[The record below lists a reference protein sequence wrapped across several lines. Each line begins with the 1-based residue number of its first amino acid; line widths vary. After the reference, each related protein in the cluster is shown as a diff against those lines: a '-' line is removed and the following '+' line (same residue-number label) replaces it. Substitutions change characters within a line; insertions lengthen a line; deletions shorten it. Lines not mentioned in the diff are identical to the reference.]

1 MTREFPLTGY
11 RDHNDKKGQNNREAA
26 VEFLAN
32 LKSIPKDADG
42 KFNVYLLNDLPVP
55 EGSAAPV
62 EMFRR
67 GLLEVGATSFLNN
80 SYPEWIGDATDDA
93 DADLDSLMYIR
104 SLTEYG
110 YERLNDDL
118 NTAPVRNQWGFDDY
132 PEGNILFLSN
142 AAITDELLTLMKG
155 RDND

>member
-1 MTREFPLTGY
+1 MTKEFPLTGY
-11 RDHNDKKGQNNREAA
+11 RDHTDKAGRNNKEAA

-32 LKSIPKDADG
+32 LKCIPRDKDG

-55 EGSAAPV
+55 EGSAAPI

-67 GLLEVGATSFLNN
+67 GLLEIAAHSFLNN

-93 DADLDSLMYIR
+93 DADLDAMMYIR

-110 YERLNDDL
+110 YDRLNEHL
-118 NTAPVRNQWGFDDY
+118 NATPDKDAWGFDRY
-132 PEGNILFLSN
+132 PEDNILAYSN
-142 AAITDELLTLMKG
+142 SAVCDTLTELMEG
-155 RDND
+155 RD